1 MEGESPTLTG
11 NIKTVK
17 IIFHMILRLNVIK
30 IGPSFSLHFW
40 EFRNKRVT
48 STAEKE
54 TVFGV
59 ILVHIFPTFFRIRTE
74 YEEIRTYLSVFSP
87 NAGKCGKNA
96 DQNNSEYGHFLRSE
110 ALCKIS
116 KFHLIS
122 LCEHFRVTCSFR
134 RVLGELSHREIR

>member
-1 MEGESPTLTG
+1 
-11 NIKTVK
+11 
-17 IIFHMILRLNVIK
+17 MILRLNVIK

-74 YEEIRTYLSVFSP
+74 YGEIRTYLSVFSP
-87 NAGKCGKNA
+87 NAGKYGEKCGP
-96 DQNNSEYGHFLRSE
+96 E
-110 ALCKIS
+110 
-116 KFHLIS
+116 
-122 LCEHFRVTCSFR
+122 
-134 RVLGELSHREIR
+134 